1 MNYFRSMHSSTGCSN
16 ISYYGDNCS
25 TPCHQ
30 NCFDGRCDV
39 VDGTCMGCVQGYTG
53 PKCDTGCDAV
63 NQIKFGGKQIYV
75 IRKWTY

>member
-75 IRKWTY
+75 IRK